1 MGNESLIISKRSI
14 FLMQFSQT
22 LTKFFWLKAMIFNG
36 KTFWVT
42 GAASGMGRTVSLELA
57 NFKIRLIISDR
68 NREGLELLAREIEQK
83 GSTVRVEP
91 LDMTDTPAISFTAQR
106 IIADGEKIAGLYQF
120 AGISQ
125 RSLVVETPL
134 ENDRKIMEVNFF
146 GAVALTKAVLPHM
159 IENGGGQFAATSSLV
174 GKFGFPYRSAYS
186 SSKHALHG
194 FFESLLAENAR
205 YNIRISM
212 LIPGRVQTN
221 ISRFA
226 LNKDGSEH
234 GQMDPGQAN
243 GITAE
248 KAAKLIV
255 RGLQKEKKEVWVGG
269 KEMLM
274 LHVRRFFPALYYR
287 MARTIK
293 PM

>member
-1 MGNESLIISKRSI
+1 M
-14 FLMQFSQT
+14 
-22 LTKFFWLKAMIFNG
+22 KFTG
-36 KTFWVT
+36 KTFWIT
-42 GAASGMGRTVSLELA
+42 GAASGMGRTVSLELSTM
-57 NFKIRLIISDR
+57 NVRLIISDR
-68 NREGLELLAREIEQK
+68 DEEGLKTVAEQIIAN
-83 GSTVRVEP
+83 GSTVRIEK
-91 LDMTDTPAISFTAQR
+91 LDMTDTQSITSIANR
-106 IIADGEKIAGLYQF
+106 VIADGEIISGLYQF

-125 RSLVVETPL
+125 RSLVVETPI

-146 GAVALTKAVLPHM
+146 GAVALAKAILPHF
-159 IENGGGQFAATSSLV
+159 IANKAGQFAGTSSLV

-194 FFESLLAENAR
+194 FFESLLAENAK
-205 YNIRISM
+205 YNIKVSM

-221 ISRFA
+221 ISKFA
-226 LNKDGSEH
+226 LTKEGKEH

-255 RGLQKEKKEVWVGG
+255 RGLKKEKKEIWVGG
-269 KEMLM
+269 SEMLM
-274 LHVRRFFPALYYR
+274 LLIKRFIPSLYYY
-287 MARTIK
+287 MATRIK